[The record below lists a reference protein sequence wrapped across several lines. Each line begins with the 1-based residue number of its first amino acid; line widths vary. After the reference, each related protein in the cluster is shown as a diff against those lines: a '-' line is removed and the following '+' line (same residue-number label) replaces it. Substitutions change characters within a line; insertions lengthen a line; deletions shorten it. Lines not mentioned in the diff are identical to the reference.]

1 MYVCVFMSVSQNGMM
16 ILADLI
22 ISLGWLVVVTY
33 TRSPEKNVALS
44 SLPVCMRCLFY
55 GFVW

>member
-1 MYVCVFMSVSQNGMM
+1 MSVSQNGMM

-22 ISLGWLVVVTY
+22 ISLGWLVLVTY
-33 TRSPEKNVALS
+33 TRSPEKNVALL